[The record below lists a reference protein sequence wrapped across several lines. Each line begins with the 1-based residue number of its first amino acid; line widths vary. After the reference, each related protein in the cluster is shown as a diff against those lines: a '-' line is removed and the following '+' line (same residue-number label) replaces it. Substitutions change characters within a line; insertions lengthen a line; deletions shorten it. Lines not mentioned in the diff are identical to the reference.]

1 MIFNCDFWL
10 KILKIVEQF
19 NQVCINTH
27 FNITFVWIQY
37 QILIE
42 EYYYIWNNITKYNNA
57 YLRSCSMCLTH
68 IYTMLESSSSESLL
82 VLTRATQHIAKN
94 YMHKSSVIYYMTES
108 SQMQIF
114 YSFYFQVLS
123 ASHPYYLVS
132 AHIYIYPSICIYL
145 HFLISSYCSSF
156 LISLIMFYIY
166 YIWF

>member
-1 MIFNCDFWL
+1 
-10 KILKIVEQF
+10 
-19 NQVCINTH
+19 
-27 FNITFVWIQY
+27 
-37 QILIE
+37 
-42 EYYYIWNNITKYNNA
+42 
-57 YLRSCSMCLTH
+57 MCLTH

-145 HFLISSYCSSF
+145 HFLISSYCLSF
-156 LISLIMFYIY
+156 LILSIIFHILYIRFQILLDSYLLSLFLSLYLISSHTSIGSKTAVSGYQT
-166 YIWF
+166 